1 MTTIVRVLYPLAL
14 TLSLLS
20 LPESLGVHVT
30 PFSGVFFPAP
40 APGAGSHC
48 VPRVG
53 LAWLSGEEQIY
64 KKSSLPRVWGGSDE
78 MWAFGL
84 H

>member
-1 MTTIVRVLYPLAL
+1 MITRVSVLYPLAL
-14 TLSLLS
+14 TLSLLP

-53 LAWLSGEEQIY
+53 PAWLSGEEQIY
-64 KKSSLPRVWGGSDE
+64 KKIPLPRVLGVGNE